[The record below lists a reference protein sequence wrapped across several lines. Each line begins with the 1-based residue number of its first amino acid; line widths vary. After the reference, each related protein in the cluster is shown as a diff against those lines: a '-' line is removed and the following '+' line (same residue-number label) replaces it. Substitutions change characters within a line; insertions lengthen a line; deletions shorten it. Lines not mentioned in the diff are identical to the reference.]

1 MLKKW
6 NSVLANLAISHIS
19 IVLVIVLLLCSAF
32 YVFFTNNYKEQLHNK
47 NRIMMENTAQTIEST
62 VLKRVEQ
69 IYLDI
74 SLDKSADLRLF
85 ADPSY
90 TGQLSKVIDLQ
101 ELIKSK
107 VTNNSDLVHAVHLY
121 YPEERIMLSSNHG
134 LNYNAD
140 QGSGSVYFA
149 DWINAMRVSKDSSLW
164 TTTRLV
170 PQDIYSSLPDSNA
183 NALFTYVHSYPVQS
197 SGQASDLLIA
207 IDVKESAVS
216 SIIQSMMPSQY
227 KDTYTL
233 DSSGITVSDASK
245 GSIGVYRDY
254 DSGVRRALMS
264 DASSGRFMET
274 IHHTDY
280 VVSYHTLE
288 TTGWKIYSA
297 VPASTFYEQSDFI
310 QKLIVGICLFAILLG
325 TILSGILAMASYNPI
340 KRIVNKIKDS
350 TDHAP
355 DQVQNEYRLIDT
367 AFSKL
372 SNKVS
377 SLEETLMANSSVI
390 KHNVV
395 LNMLRNAYTPDELT
409 EELSF
414 LGIPRPYTYYCCLL
428 LSLGEADT
436 ESDQAKESFARHIMN
451 ELNAGSL
458 HKHYVIAEELPDN
471 KMAVI
476 VCANQAADSLLEEI
490 SALLLS
496 SGRSLFHSSI
506 QLSWGCWVQE
516 MKDIHLSYSEAVTL
530 MKYGYFL
537 PERTILKDRLIL
549 TREHSLEEIPQSM
562 LSRFRDKLQTR
573 QSEEMIGAV
582 DTLIR
587 TLQEGTYPAHY
598 CHFILANIVFMYSD
612 YLKSIRYKP
621 PVDEQVDL
629 YQQYLQLSD
638 IHKFR
643 AWLTESIATFTAQME
658 KRSSERAV
666 SSIELARQYID
677 LHLSEDLSLDAVA
690 AKVFISPKYLSR
702 LFKEELGVT
711 YTEYVT
717 TQRLEKAKTLIESSH
732 MTIEQVASTVGY
744 GTSAYFIKKFKETYG
759 CTPRNYMRSMA
770 EQA

>member
-1 MLKKW
+1 MKKR
-6 NSVLANLAISHIS
+6 NSVFANLAISHVS

-32 YVFFTNNYKEQLHNK
+32 YVFFTNNYKEELHSK
-47 NRIMMENTAQTIEST
+47 NRIMMQNTAQTIESN

-85 ADPSY
+85 ADSSY
-90 TGQLSKVIDLQ
+90 TSHLSKVIDLQ

-121 YPEERIMLSSNHG
+121 YPEEQIMLSSNHG

-149 DWINAMRVSKDSSLW
+149 DWINGMRASKDSSLW
-164 TTTRLV
+164 TATRLV
-170 PQDIYSSLPDSNA
+170 PQDIYSSQPDSNA
-183 NALFTYVHSYPVQS
+183 SALFTYVHSYPVQS
-197 SGQASDLLIA
+197 SGQNSDLLIA

-216 SIIQSMMPSQY
+216 SIIQRMMPSQY

-233 DSSGITVSDASK
+233 DSSGMTISDVSK

-264 DASSGRFMET
+264 ETPSGSFKET

-280 VVSYHTLE
+280 VVSYQTLE

-297 VPASTFYEQSDFI
+297 VPASTFYAPSEFI

-325 TILSGILAMASYNPI
+325 TILSGILALASYNPI
-340 KRIVNKIKDS
+340 KRIVNKIKES

-355 DQVQNEYRLIDT
+355 DQIQNEYSLIDT

-377 SLEETLMANSSVI
+377 SLEETLNANSSVI

-395 LNMLRNAYTPDELT
+395 LNILRNAYTPEELT
-409 EELSF
+409 EELPF
-414 LGIPRPYTYYCCLL
+414 LGIPQPYTHYCCLL
-428 LSLGEADT
+428 LNLGEAGYNPDH
-436 ESDQAKESFARHIMN
+436 AKETFAYPIVN
-451 ELNAGSL
+451 ELNAASL
-458 HKHYVIAEELPDN
+458 HERYVIAEELPDN
-471 KMAVI
+471 KVVVI
-476 VCANQAADSLLEEI
+476 VCTNSAGDSLLEQI
-490 SALLLS
+490 SDLLLS
-496 SGRSLFHSSI
+496 SGRSQFYRDIHV
-506 QLSWGCWVQE
+506 SWGCWVQK
-516 MKDIHLSYSEAVTL
+516 MKDIHRSYSEAVTL

-537 PERTILKDRLIL
+537 PEQTILKDRLIL
-549 TREHSLEEIPQSM
+549 ARENSVEEIPQS
-562 LSRFRDKLQTR
+562 LLGRFRDKLQNR
-573 QSEEMIGAV
+573 QSEDMIGAV
-582 DTLIR
+582 DALIR

-612 YLKSIRYKP
+612 HLKSIRYKP
-621 PVDEQVDL
+621 PGDEHADL
-629 YQQYLQLSD
+629 YQQYLQLNH
-638 IHKFR
+638 IHEFR
-643 AWLTESIATFTAQME
+643 AWITESIVTFTAQMD

-690 AKVFISPKYLSR
+690 SKVFISPKYLSR

-717 TQRLEKAKTLIESSH
+717 TQRLEKAKTLIESNH
-732 MTIEQVASTVGY
+732 LTIEQVASTVGY

-759 CTPRNYMRSMA
+759 CTPRNYMRSIA
-770 EQA
+770 EHM